1 VAETAFIGR
10 KSPAPGEPTEYFA
23 LEGSSATPKPARQFV
38 DLQFPERVGIETFV
52 REGFVSKKT
61 SARVQDI
68 GAKHHRAEFEGEY
81 VEVLRGG
88 GC

>member
-23 LEGSSATPKPARQFV
+23 LEGSCATPKPASQLV

-61 SARVQDI
+61 SARVQGI
-68 GAKHHRAEFEGEY
+68 GAKHHRAKLKAER
-81 VEVLRGG
+81 VEVLHGG
-88 GC
+88 D